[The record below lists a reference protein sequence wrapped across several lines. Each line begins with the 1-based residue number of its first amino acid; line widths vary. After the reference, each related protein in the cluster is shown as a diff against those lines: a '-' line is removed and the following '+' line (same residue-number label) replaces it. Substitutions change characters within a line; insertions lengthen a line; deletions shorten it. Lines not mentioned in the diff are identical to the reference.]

1 MEKVLTAKKTEQV
14 LNEEIKSSIK
24 EALKEAHFKQTA
36 VGARLAGESTKER
49 MKQIARAEVLKK
61 NEYPEFMGG
70 EGTADEKR
78 VYNKLVKLLEGAE
91 KGLKFLL
98 GDNFI
103 AISLCGSWAKGYAKR
118 KSDVDLYL
126 LLKYE
131 NAEVNDALA
140 ILHYMEKTLKVEV
153 AANPYYIE
161 EIKWLIGKV
170 DNPYYIEEIKG
181 LIGKV
186 DSRWEKT
193 DDAPDAAIRVFA
205 FFSGKVFGDDS
216 KIHTARKEII
226 EELAKSPYGDVVWN
240 WVRIIHYIG
249 IVGLARRHDQTV
261 GDVTMR
267 LGVTMEDFHEI
278 LKARGSY
285 ALPSF
290 EEMKKQY
297 GVT

>member
-1 MEKVLTAKKTEQV
+1 MHKLNMEKVSTAKKTEQV

-126 LLKYE
+126 LLKHE
-131 NAEVNDALA
+131 SVEVDDALG
-140 ILHYMEKTLKVEV
+140 ILHYMGREQQGARQGGATKVH
-153 AANPYYIE
+153 
-161 EIKWLIGKV
+161 G
-170 DNPYYIEEIKG
+170 IKG
-181 LIGKV
+181 SFRKG
-186 DSRWEKT
+186 
-193 DDAPDAAIRVFA
+193 
-205 FFSGKVFGDDS
+205 FGDCYS
-216 KIHTARKEII
+216 GNE
-226 EELAKSPYGDVVWN
+226 
-240 WVRIIHYIG
+240 
-249 IVGLARRHDQTV
+249 
-261 GDVTMR
+261 
-267 LGVTMEDFHEI
+267 
-278 LKARGSY
+278 RGK
-285 ALPSF
+285 P
-290 EEMKKQY
+290 KC
-297 GVT
+297 